1 MFGLSLNETLT
12 LAVAAY
18 AAVISTFVLGWD
30 AYKWL
35 NEGPSVRISASTGM
49 VRVGGAVPD
58 PNTYVSVTAV
68 NVGDRATTIT
78 NLGFLY
84 YRSWWRA
91 YMRRKRSDAAFIVTQ
106 PAPAQPLPYR
116 FEAGAQWIGLCDQS
130 AETDR
135 MIREGYLFVV
145 LYCSTA
151 GRGIRHRLR
160 RREHAAVEKHQVPSV
175 GEGTDVER

>member
-91 YMRRKRSDAAFIVTQ
+91 YMRRKAIRRGF
-106 PAPAQPLPYR
+106 YR
-116 FEAGAQWIGLCDQS
+116 YPTRAGP
-130 AETDR
+130 T
-135 MIREGYLFVV
+135 
-145 LYCSTA
+145 
-151 GRGIRHRLR
+151 
-160 RREHAAVEKHQVPSV
+160 AAVPLRSRCAVDWV
-175 GEGTDVER
+175 V